1 MGKVW
6 SDYSNRY
13 IDVDQSISKTYDMIA
28 QQFIDAGY
36 RCVSRKHRIVKRID
50 RPDWVEYT
58 PQGVR
63 SVDAADS
70 YRRCRSIDAEVISTD
85 AVCKR
90 IPTSNYDIA
99 DPYSNEPDIEEEEDT
114 DMMNLTNVAAL
125 LRDDTTTIKV
135 VHNDDTRTGAEKEY
149 IYKILKTTANEL
161 KNGDHVIVKNSQ
173 GIRLA
178 QVIEIH
184 DEPQIDLES
193 KGSKAINFR
202 WAFQRVDT
210 DTAEMLETQDRE
222 IVDRLKSRQV
232 QNTRDQA
239 MAMLGIADASEVL
252 MGITDKGKTKAK
264 KAEPPRTDYAND
276 D

>member
-1 MGKVW
+1 MPVTVRIW
-6 SDYSNRY
+6 SDYDCKY
-13 IDVDQSISKTYDMIA
+13 ITAESIHAAYDMVA

-50 RPDWVEYT
+50 RSDWAEHT
-58 PQGVR
+58 PQGKYNR
-63 SVDAADS
+63 DCADW
-70 YRRCRSIDAEVISTD
+70 YRRCRSKDAAVISTD

-90 IPTSNYDIA
+90 IPTSNHDIA
-99 DPYSNEPDIEEEEDT
+99 DPFANEPDIEEEEDT

-125 LRDDTTTIKV
+125 LREDTTTIKV

-202 WAFQRVDT
+202 WAFQRVAIEDV
-210 DTAEMLETQDRE
+210 EMLETQDRE
-222 IVDRLKSRQV
+222 IVDKLKTRQV
-232 QNTRDQA
+232 KNTREQA
-239 MAMLGIADASEVL
+239 LAMLGISDASEVL
-252 MGITDKGKTKAK
+252 KGITDKTK
-264 KAEPPRTDYAND
+264 
-276 D
+276 